1 MSTSPIQSTTVLQ
14 DLAKAVTSRF
24 DADGNGQLSSDEFSG
39 FLTSFLGSLKSNPLQ
54 AAGAAGLTGSTG
66 TTPAADADRP
76 NVGVMAGFD
85 AGKLADLSHTS
96 TKYQIGRVLQHYPN
110 TPAGLKSALPE
121 LQQLVPGLSIAGN
134 KGDLLDFGNYV
145 SPDGTRIG
153 VIDVIQ
159 SAGTGGVAWQW
170 APVD

>member
-14 DLAKAVTSRF
+14 DLAKAITGRF
-24 DADGNGQLSSDEFSG
+24 DADGNGQLSSEEFSG

-54 AAGAAGLTGSTG
+54 AAGSAGLPGAAASA
-66 TTPAADADRP
+66 PAADADRP

-85 AGKLADLSHTS
+85 QGKLADLSHTS

-110 TPAGLKSALPE
+110 SPAGLKAALPE
-121 LQQLVPGLSIAGN
+121 LQQLVPGVSITGS

-145 SPDGTRIG
+145 SPDGFRIG
-153 VIDVIQ
+153 VVDVIQ

-170 APVD
+170 APVE

>member
-14 DLAKAVTSRF
+14 DLAKAITSRF

-54 AAGAAGLTGSTG
+54 ASGSAGLPGSTG

-85 AGKLADLSHTS
+85 ARKLADLSHTS

-110 TPAGLKSALPE
+110 SPAGLKSALPE
-121 LQQLVPGLSIAGN
+121 LQQLVPGLSIAGS

-170 APVD
+170 APVE